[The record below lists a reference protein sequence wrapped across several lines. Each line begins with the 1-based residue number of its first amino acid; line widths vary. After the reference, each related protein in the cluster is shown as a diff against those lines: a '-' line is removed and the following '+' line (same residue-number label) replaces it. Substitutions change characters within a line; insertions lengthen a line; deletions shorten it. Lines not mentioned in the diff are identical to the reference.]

1 MVPLFIWCASLLFAK
16 YCLLRICKIL
26 LLQKYVYF
34 FILPFIKIPQYIFLI
49 VSTKIEELINWKMI
63 LLDFFQLNVII
74 CKYIVSFWFF
84 LLQLSLGVIYYTL
97 ILEKHKNACAF
108 WHEKSWYYLLMIALC
123 DELGWTDA
131 VYY

>member
-1 MVPLFIWCASLLFAK
+1 MVPLFIWCASLLFAN

-34 FILPFIKIPQYIFLI
+34 FTLPFIKIPQYIFLI
-49 VSTKIEELINWKMI
+49 VLTKMEELINWKTG
-63 LLDFFQLNVII
+63 
-74 CKYIVSFWFF
+74 FF
-84 LLQLSLGVIYYTL
+84 LVKYDNLQTLYVRVFFLFQISLGVIYYTL
-97 ILEKHKNACAF
+97 ILEKYKNACAF

-123 DELGWTDA
+123 DELRWTDA